1 MRRPLWRP
9 PPRCLP
15 QAQCLSA
22 TPTNPAL
29 PHSSQPLPT
38 FRQIHPSKT
47 ARASATHYRL
57 QELLQRVTPVHCVV
71 TDIFL
76 YVADKRCASRCE
88 HFAGRSPAPLSGPR
102 VTRAAAPPRR
112 NACARHYTHTN
123 CARAADSLV
132 FRASTASARATT
144 MALHPAAHTHATALP
159 AARFLAKLCVDTLSA
174 GTQSDANSWHSCS
187 SITRPRTQCST
198 TRPRPTRSST
208 TPSAR
213 TRQRTGASSQ
223 AMPPCRCARTIA
235 ARTIVIVASRHLI
248 AN

>member
-1 MRRPLWRP
+1 MRG
-9 PPRCLP
+9 C
-15 QAQCLSA
+15 
-22 TPTNPAL
+22 
-29 PHSSQPLPT
+29 SS
-38 FRQIHPSKT
+38 
-47 ARASATHYRL
+47 
-57 QELLQRVTPVHCVV
+57 
-71 TDIFL
+71 
-76 YVADKRCASRCE
+76 
-88 HFAGRSPAPLSGPR
+88 GRSLRSHTTPHDARPHAQGVRLLRPMAR
-102 VTRAAAPPRR
+102 EWPRAAAPSRR
-112 NACARHYTHTN
+112 ARHYKHTN

-144 MALHPAAHTHATALP
+144 MALHPAAHTHATVLP

-235 ARTIVIVASRHLI
+235 ARTIVVVASRHLI